1 MGRVDRVATQ
11 FHGKLVAASFDPL
24 RRTDVKGYYP
34 FTLALRGPFGTVG
47 LLRHTTPQLSGN
59 QTCTYYSASTV
70 CYVIFIV
77 ALEKNRV
84 NCFISVLQKKF
95 FDRLL

>member
-47 LLRHTTPQLSGN
+47 YCVTPHRNSLEIELVRTTPHQRFVTLFLS
-59 QTCTYYSASTV
+59 
-70 CYVIFIV
+70 
-77 ALEKNRV
+77 
-84 NCFISVLQKKF
+84 
-95 FDRLL
+95 